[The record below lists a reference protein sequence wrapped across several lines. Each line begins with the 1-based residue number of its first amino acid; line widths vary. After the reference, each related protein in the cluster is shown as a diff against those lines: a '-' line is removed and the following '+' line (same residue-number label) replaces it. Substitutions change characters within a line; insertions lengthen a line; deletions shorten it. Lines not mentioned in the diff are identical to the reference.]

1 MQDYSWGDWCVLLRD
16 SAFWLWWRPIL
27 VQEAVLIAEL
37 MFCFRLW
44 EILATTRYLL
54 RVGKGAEGQIDYIVL
69 TSMNLMSSI
78 SKRFAD
84 LTSLYALDLSCN
96 FLTGTTFSMSS
107 PGWNWLG
114 VCIFLTITYMGEV
127 LISRHLFQILKGI
140 QSFGEIIIHSLG
152 YFLVVLGLWL
162 LVFWLE

>member
-1 MQDYSWGDWCVLLRD
+1 
-16 SAFWLWWRPIL
+16 
-27 VQEAVLIAEL
+27 

-78 SKRFAD
+78 STRFAD

-96 FLTGTTFSMSS
+96 FLTGNPEFRRDNHTLAWVLSGGF
-107 PGWNWLG
+107 GALALG
-114 VCIFLTITYMGEV
+114 ILIGVGIYFFV
-127 LISRHLFQILKGI
+127 LEKEPIR
-140 QSFGEIIIHSLG
+140 
-152 YFLVVLGLWL
+152 
-162 LVFWLE
+162 